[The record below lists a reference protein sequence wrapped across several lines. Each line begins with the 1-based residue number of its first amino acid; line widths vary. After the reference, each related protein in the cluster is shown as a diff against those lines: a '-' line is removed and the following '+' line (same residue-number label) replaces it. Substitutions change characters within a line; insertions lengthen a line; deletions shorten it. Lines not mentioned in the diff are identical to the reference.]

1 MITILTHIQIN
12 DNENYIIKGSFE
24 PIQAFRIL
32 RKQNYAPIKESI
44 KDFCSRFAR
53 ENNTQL
59 ILKTYECKTC

>member
-44 KDFCSRFAR
+44 KD
-53 ENNTQL
+53 
-59 ILKTYECKTC
+59 